1 MHPSDFHASKPGH
14 LVLALVAAATVG
26 AAGCEP
32 PETAS
37 PESGTADAGSDI
49 GTVQFSTSCSEAVQP
64 TLERGLLLLHHM
76 MYAQAEE
83 TFVEAAE
90 AEEDCAMA
98 HWGVAMSR
106 FQPFWGSSDVEAGRP
121 AAERALELDPPTD
134 RERLYAEAALAFHE
148 EADASHMER
157 VRSWEAAMEDLH
169 ESHPDDPEAAA
180 LYALAHLS
188 AGPDEP
194 DRQERAIAILE
205 ELHDRMP
212 RHPGAIHY
220 AIHAHDVDGRGEDGV
235 PYARAYSEVAP
246 SIPHAL
252 HMPSHIYV
260 RTGDWDQ
267 VIDWNARS
275 AEAALDHPAGEDLS
289 LHYPHA
295 LDYLMYGYLQRGE
308 DSAAAGVQEELRSR
322 ESYEPH
328 MGSAYALAAIPA
340 RWHVERADWEGA
352 AEMEARVPST
362 FPWDDFPAAE
372 AITHFARGLG
382 AARSGD
388 VERAQAAA
396 DRLAELADATEAP
409 DWTREIGIQRSAVLA
424 WISLAEGRAEEAVE
438 RMRTAAD
445 EAAGMEKNPITPG
458 ALRPAGEL
466 LGELLLEVDRPAEA
480 LEAYETSLDTWPRRY
495 HSLLGAARAA
505 EEAGQAETAEGYRS
519 ELAELTADADPERR
533 VEAP

>member
-1 MHPSDFHASKPGH
+1 MRPSDVRPSTPRH
-14 LVLALVAAATVG
+14 LLVALVAAVSVA

-37 PESGTADAGSDI
+37 PESGTADAASDI
-49 GTVQFSTSCSEAVQP
+49 GTVAFATSCSDAVQP

-83 TFVEAAE
+83 TFIEAAE
-90 AEEDCAMA
+90 TEEGCAMA
-98 HWGVAMSR
+98 HWGVAMTR
-106 FQPFWGSSDVEAGRP
+106 FQPLWGSSDVEAGRP
-121 AAERALELDPPTD
+121 AAERAVELEAPTE

-157 VRSWEAAMEDLH
+157 VRSWEAAMEELH

-180 LYALAHLS
+180 LYALAHLA
-188 AGPDEP
+188 AGPDQP

-212 RHPGAIHY
+212 RHPGVIHY

-252 HMPSHIYV
+252 HMPSHVYV
-260 RTGDWDQ
+260 RTGAWDQ
-267 VIDWNARS
+267 VIEWNVRS
-275 AEAALDHPAGEDLS
+275 AEAALEHPAGEHVS

-308 DSAAAGVQEELRSR
+308 DSAAAGVLEDLGSR
-322 ESYEPH
+322 EGYQPH

-352 AEMEARVPST
+352 AELEARVPSA
-362 FPWDDFPAAE
+362 FPWDDFPAGE

-388 VERAQAAA
+388 VERARAAA

-409 DWTREIGIQRSAVLA
+409 GWTREIGIQRSAVLA
-424 WISLAEGRAEEAVE
+424 WIALAEGRAEEAVE
-438 RMRTAAD
+438 GMRAAAE

-466 LGELLLEVDRPAEA
+466 LGDLLLEVDRPAEA
-480 LEAYETSLDTWPRRY
+480 LEAYEASLETWPRRY
-495 HSLLGAARAA
+495 HSLRGAARAA
-505 EEAGQAETAEGYRS
+505 EGAGQAETAGDYRS
-519 ELAELTADADPERR
+519 ELAELTAEADPERR